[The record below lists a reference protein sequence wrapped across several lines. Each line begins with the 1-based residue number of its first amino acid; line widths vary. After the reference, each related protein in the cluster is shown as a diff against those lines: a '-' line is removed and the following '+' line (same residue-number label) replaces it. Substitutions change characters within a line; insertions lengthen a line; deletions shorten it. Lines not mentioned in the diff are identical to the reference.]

1 MKIRQIYIDEKFEK
15 EFSRLPR
22 SLQQRAEK
30 ARRLLMENAFH
41 PSLRLHK
48 LSGAMDGLWSISIN
62 RQYCILFEPL
72 KNGDV
77 VLVSIGT
84 HAIYDY

>member
-1 MKIRQIYIDEKFEK
+1 MKVKHVSFDEDFVRDLQ
-15 EFSRLPR
+15 RLPMV
-22 SLQQRAEK
+22 LQKKAEK
-30 ARRLLMENAFH
+30 ARRLLIENIFH

-48 LSGAMDGLWSISIN
+48 LSGAMNGLWSISIN
-62 RQYCILFEPL
+62 RQYRILFEPL

-77 VLVSIGT
+77 VFVSIGT